1 MIPFISEFPN
11 ITRIYAWGIMK
22 IVLETQIQTPFPN
35 HSYKIFITD
44 YCPVVEQRATLLED
58 AAQQPGSRRM
68 SQSTATD
75 IPLRDTAECWK

>member
-1 MIPFISEFPN
+1 M
-11 ITRIYAWGIMK
+11 YAWGIMK

-58 AAQQPGSRRM
+58 TAQQQENEPGDSYRYSSARYGRVLEM
-68 SQSTATD
+68 KQ
-75 IPLRDTAECWK
+75 II

>member
-1 MIPFISEFPN
+1 MILFISDSPN
-11 ITRIYAWGIMK
+11 IVRIYAWSIMK
-22 IVLETQIQTPFPN
+22 IVLETPIPTPFPN

-44 YCPVVEQRATLLED
+44 YCPAEEQRATLLED

-75 IPLRDTAECWK
+75 IPLRDTAESWK